1 MSEERFRKVFL
12 ISGVAFTLFF
22 CLAPFVYMVWIGLAG
37 QPDFLRPE
45 ASTELTLRHFR
56 GIFSAPSIHFLS
68 SLRNSLIVSAGS
80 AAAAVFLASLAA
92 YALVRFPLPGKKF
105 LLVFILSTSLFPAVS
120 LLSPLFQIMSRLGWI
135 NTYQALVLPYVAW
148 NIPLAVWVLVS
159 YFSRVPEELDQAGLV
174 DGCSRFQVL
183 VRIVY
188 PVAAPGL
195 FATALLAFIFAFSE
209 FLLALML
216 TTDHS
221 ARTIPVAI
229 ALFEGLH
236 GETPWGEIM
245 AAATLTTI
253 PVVILALVF
262 QRRIIQGLTRGAV
275 KE

>member
-1 MSEERFRKVFL
+1 MNEERLRKVL
-12 ISGVAFTLFF
+12 LGLGVAFSLFF

-37 QPDFLRPE
+37 QPDFLRPDVP
-45 ASTELTLRHFR
+45 TELTLRHFR
-56 GIFSAPSIHFLS
+56 GVFAAPSIYFLS
-68 SLRNSLIVSAGS
+68 SLRNSLIVSAAS
-80 AAAAVFLASLAA
+80 AIMAVFLASLAA
-92 YALVRFPLPGKKF
+92 YGLVRFRLPGKRF
-105 LLVFILSTSLFPAVS
+105 LLLFILGVSLFPAVS
-120 LLSPLFQIMSRLGWI
+120 LVSPIFQIMARLGWI
-135 NTYQALVLPYVAW
+135 NTYPALIFPYVAW
-148 NIPLAVWVLVS
+148 NVPLAVWILVS
-159 YFSRVPEELDQAGLV
+159 YFSQVPEELDQAGLI

-195 FATALLAFIFAFSE
+195 FATALLIFIFAFSE

-245 AAATLTTI
+245 AAATLTTL
-253 PVVILALVF
+253 PVVILAFLF
-262 QRRIIQGLTRGAV
+262 QRKIIHGLTRGAV